1 MPDLTIAS
9 AVDTFLGSADQAE
22 MRANLGISAVP
33 IILSAKN
40 VAVLTSGAPADIA
53 SISVPSWVTRWM
65 LVGSAVGATS
75 RLIAES
81 AAGSLSAATFGVYD
95 GAGGTGNVVSL
106 GSITGPASANLGSL
120 IGAVA
125 VGTVAF
131 STSSTIY
138 IRQTANSANAGTVS
152 FYLVVFPFL

>member
-1 MPDLTIAS
+1 MPDLTLSS

-33 IILSAKN
+33 IILSVKN

-53 SISVPSWVTRWM
+53 SISVPAWVTRWT
-65 LVGSAVGATS
+65 LVGSSVGATS

-81 AAGSLSAATFGVYD
+81 AAGSLGAATFVVYD
-95 GAGGTGNVVSL
+95 SSGGAGNVLSG
-106 GSITGPASANLGSL
+106 GSITGPSSANLGVL
-120 IGAVA
+120 IGATPP
-125 VGTVAF
+125 GSLAF
-131 STSSTIY
+131 STASTIY
-138 IRQTANSANAGTVS
+138 IRQTANSANAGTCS